1 MKAAKII
8 NAKFE
13 VTHPQSSVHC
23 GVVKS
28 RFESEIKHFALRK
41 CLNFYKVL
49 QYLIY
54 ENDEKNLKICI

>member
-49 QYLIY
+49 Q
-54 ENDEKNLKICI
+54 